1 MKIIIT
7 VLIFYM
13 LSVSAHAQ
21 LSWKKA
27 GDIASK
33 YNITENGVTLDQ
45 QLTYDLGKKM
55 MTKLPQHPFAILDQ
69 VISSRNYTAQDLEN
83 APKSAQITTKSNGDV
98 KTVKGCTP
106 EMKKMISVFR
116 KNLTGGNSRDFGNYI
131 FELTVAHFNSIS
143 PSHVSYHQKGWTLC
157 TIMNY

>member
-45 QLTYDLGKKM
+45 QLTYDMGKKM
-55 MTKLPQHPFAILDQ
+55 MTKLPEHPFAIFDQ
-69 VISSRNYTAQDLEN
+69 VIASRNYTAKDIVN
-83 APKSAQITTKSNGDV
+83 APQDAQITTKSNGDV
-98 KTVKGCTP
+98 KTVKGCKD
-106 EMKKMISVFR
+106 MKELVVGLR
-116 KNLTGGNSRDFGNYI
+116 RNLTGGNSTNVANYI
-131 FELTVAHFNSIS
+131 FEFTVAHFNSIS
-143 PSHVSYHQKGWTLC
+143 PRHVRYYQKGWSLC
-157 TIMNY
+157 VRMDY

>member
-45 QLTYDLGKKM
+45 QLTYDMGKKM
-55 MTKLPQHPFAILDQ
+55 MTKLPQHPFFILDQ
-69 VISSRNYTAQDLEN
+69 VISSRTYTAQDIEN
-83 APKSAQITTKSNGDV
+83 APKEAQITTKSNGDV
-98 KTVKGCTP
+98 KTVKACKEVKELVITL
-106 EMKKMISVFR
+106 R
-116 KNLTGGNSRDFGNYI
+116 KNLTGGNSTDVANYL
-131 FELTVAHFNSIS
+131 FQLTSAHFNSIS
-143 PSHVSYHQKGWTLC
+143 PSHVRYHQKGWRLC

>member
-33 YNITENGVTLDQ
+33 YNITENRVTLDQ
-45 QLTYDLGKKM
+45 
-55 MTKLPQHPFAILDQ
+55 
-69 VISSRNYTAQDLEN
+69 LE
-83 APKSAQITTKSNGDV
+83 
-98 KTVKGCTP
+98 
-106 EMKKMISVFR
+106 
-116 KNLTGGNSRDFGNYI
+116 
-131 FELTVAHFNSIS
+131 
-143 PSHVSYHQKGWTLC
+143 SH
-157 TIMNY
+157 